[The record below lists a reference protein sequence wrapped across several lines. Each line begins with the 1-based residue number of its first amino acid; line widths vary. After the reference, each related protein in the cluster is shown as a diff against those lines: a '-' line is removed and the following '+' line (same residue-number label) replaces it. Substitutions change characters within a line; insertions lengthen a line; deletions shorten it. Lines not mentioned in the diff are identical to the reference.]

1 LTFIFAG
8 VRIKYR
14 RYFRPSSIERGLVVP
29 PKGRKKK
36 REDTFPLIQ
45 GSMGEAVGPKRQYT
59 GQRVLMVH
67 PATLGVFALVGP
79 TLLGLQK
86 AFSS

>member
-1 LTFIFAG
+1 M
-8 VRIKYR
+8 
-14 RYFRPSSIERGLVVP
+14 P

-45 GSMGEAVGPKRQYT
+45 GSMGEAVEPKRQRQRQYT